1 MEINMVNTIP
11 EQNKALVLQA
21 FDTLFN
27 KRDYEAAERFWSNTY
42 IQHSA
47 HIEPGREGLFD
58 LIRSAP
64 DTLRYEPGIVLAEG
78 NFVILH
84 GRHRRECRAD
94 QQAKCQCEKIDFHG
108 RSLRSSHCRPFGCSS

>member
-1 MEINMVNTIP
+1 MEINMANTIP

-27 KRDYEAAERFWSNTY
+27 KRDYEAAARFWSDTY

-64 DTLRYEPGIVLAEG
+64 DTLRYEPGIVLAEAPKAESKAG
-78 NFVILH
+78 
-84 GRHRRECRAD
+84 GRCSATGSLAEFRTNQSMVAVVACRANLY
-94 QQAKCQCEKIDFHG
+94 APPGGIY
-108 RSLRSSHCRPFGCSS
+108 L